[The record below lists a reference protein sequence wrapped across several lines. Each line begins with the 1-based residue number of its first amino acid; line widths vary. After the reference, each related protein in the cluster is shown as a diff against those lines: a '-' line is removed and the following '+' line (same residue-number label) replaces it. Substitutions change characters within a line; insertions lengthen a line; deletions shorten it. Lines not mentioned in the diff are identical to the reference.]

1 MGLRQRDPDPSHCN
15 GRSRDAARSHKSIP
29 VASMMSSLAM
39 KTEQDVA
46 EWIEQAESGLGGA

>member
-1 MGLRQRDPDPSHCN
+1 
-15 GRSRDAARSHKSIP
+15 
-29 VASMMSSLAM
+29 MMSSLAM